1 MTDRFG
7 KVAVLLGGLS
17 AEREVSLKSGAMIHE
32 GLKDRG
38 IDACIIDADANVLN
52 ELKQAG
58 ADRAFIALHGPWG
71 EDGVIQGA
79 LETIGLPYTGSGV
92 LGCALSMDKIRSK
105 QLWLGTGI
113 PTPDFVELKEEQSL
127 GLAIDELQF
136 PLFVKPV
143 HEGSSIGV
151 TRVDSEDA
159 LEQAWRDAK
168 ELDDAV
174 IAESGVEGPEL
185 TIAILQ
191 EWALP
196 VIRLETPRTFYDYEA
211 KYQCSTTRYLCPC
224 GLPGDL
230 ESALQAQALRAFQLL
245 GCSGWGR
252 VDLMLDAQNSPYF
265 LEVNTVPGMTD
276 HSLVPMAAK
285 QAGMEFSELTE
296 RILETSL

>member
-1 MTDRFG
+1 VTDRFG